1 MQKMCKLVLMCRYTL
16 SVKES
21 KLEHEGIKSVD
32 LMFQQN
38 PIQTII
44 FSLSLCPAGSKHTL
58 LKYLDLSICH
68 VAFLYTQSMKG
79 ILFRSS
85 LLLVDQGG

>member
-1 MQKMCKLVLMCRYTL
+1 MQHCIPLCKKMCKLVPMHLCTL
-16 SVKES
+16 SVKQS
-21 KLEHEGIKSVD
+21 KLEHEGIKSVHF
-32 LMFQQN
+32 MFQQN

-68 VAFLYTQSMKG
+68 VAFLYTQFMKG
-79 ILFRSS
+79 ILFHSP
-85 LLLVDQGG
+85 